1 VTLKLAMTLTPKN
14 ETVLRLGTEQLERYD
29 EALRLLAEGDRAPP
43 QSFAR
48 PGLRAF
54 FRLAAL
60 WKLTDDE
67 QSGLLGNPPP
77 ATFETWKANSADEV
91 PPETLIRI
99 SYCLG
104 IFQALGKLYPDNLAN
119 NWLKLPNSNAIYG
132 GEAPIAYMLRNGIEG
147 LRVTRRLL
155 EARVHG

>member
-1 VTLKLAMTLTPKN
+1 MTLTPKN
-14 ETVLRLGTEQLERYD
+14 EAVLRLGAEQLARYD
-29 EALRLLAEGDRAPP
+29 EALRLLAEGDRAPSP
-43 QSFAR
+43 SFAR

-67 QSGLLGNPPP
+67 QSSLLGSPSP
-77 ATFETWKANSADEV
+77 ATFQKWKAESADEV

-99 SYCLG
+99 SHCLG
-104 IFQALGKLYPDNLAN
+104 IFQALGTLYPDDLAD
-119 NWLKLPNSNAIYG
+119 NWLKLPNRNAIYG
-132 GEAPIAYMLRNGIEG
+132 GEAPIAYMLRNGVEG
-147 LRVTRRLL
+147 LKITRQLL